1 MTRALSNNLLLKV
14 RGLRTRFYT
23 YEGEFDAV
31 NGIDLDVKQNESV
44 GIVGETGCGKS
55 VSVLSIMRLIK
66 YPPGKIL
73 SGSVIFKGQDLMK
86 KTEDEMRAVRGA
98 QIAMIFQK
106 AMSSLN
112 PTFKIGEQMADI
124 ISLHQKTGKKEAWKR
139 AVEILKTVRLSSP
152 ESLVYRYPHQLS
164 GGMRQRVM
172 IATALSSNPAL
183 LIADE
188 PTTALDAT
196 IQKQIL
202 SLIQDLRRE
211 FSFSMLFISHD
222 LRTVY
227 KICDRVYV
235 MYAGNIAEHGLI
247 KSVFEQPR
255 HPYFRSLVNSLPSF
269 DLKKDKLTAMKGSV
283 PSLLDPPPGCRFH
296 PRCPLVNDI
305 CKNETPVLE
314 QCGQD
319 HWVACFMAKKTETIC
334 ES

>member
-1 MTRALSNNLLLKV
+1 MHKAASNGLLLEVK
-14 RGLRTRFYT
+14 GLKTRFYT
-23 YEGEFDAV
+23 YEGELDAV
-31 NGIDLDVKQNESV
+31 NGIDLEVKKNESV

-55 VSVLSIMRLIK
+55 VTVLSIMRLIK
-66 YPPGKIL
+66 YPPGKVI

-86 KTEDEMRAVRGA
+86 KSAEEMRAVRGA

-112 PTFKIGEQMADI
+112 PTYKIGEQMADI
-124 ISLHQKTGKKEAWKR
+124 ISLHQKVTKKEAWNR
-139 AVEILKTVRLSSP
+139 ALEILKSVRLASP
-152 ESLVYRYPHQLS
+152 ENLVQRYPHELS

-211 FSFSMLFISHD
+211 FGFSMLFISHD

-227 KICDRVYV
+227 KVCDRVYV
-235 MYAGNIAEHGLI
+235 MYAGNIVEHGSI
-247 KSVFEQPR
+247 EQVFENPR
-255 HPYFRSLVNSLPSF
+255 HPYFQALVNSLPRF
-269 DLKKDKLTAMKGSV
+269 DAKKETLAAMTGTV
-283 PSLLDPPPGCRFH
+283 PSLLEPPAGCRFH
-296 PRCPLVNDI
+296 PRCPLAQEV
-305 CKNETPVLE
+305 CQKEVPPLE
-314 QCGQD
+314 NIGPE
-319 HWVACFMAKKTETIC
+319 HWAACFRAKNGELA
-334 ES
+334 